1 MILLLKKL
9 EKLELWRSG
18 RGYTWNG
25 LCLEEMQ
32 GVIFWELIWGGH
44 FLNSSYDLYFQLFF
58 PVPSNSF
65 KTHLV
70 TDTTPNQHAYI
81 CLFQYM

>member
-9 EKLELWRSG
+9 EKRELWRSG

-32 GVIFWELIWGGH
+32 GVIFWELI
-44 FLNSSYDLYFQLFF
+44 
-58 PVPSNSF
+58 
-65 KTHLV
+65 
-70 TDTTPNQHAYI
+70 
-81 CLFQYM
+81 